1 MTKPQG
7 FHTSLAAGSVT
18 VRQLIADGR
27 LQAHFQPIVS
37 LREGHIHG
45 HESLIRTP
53 AQCPWRTPDELFEA
67 ARTEGAEL
75 ELEFECVRRAVL
87 DWSRENRLGKLF
99 INLSARALLAA
110 LAQRSLAQTLE
121 LFAARGV
128 PASSV
133 VVELTEHER
142 VHDVGRLVQAAQAL
156 RRHGVAVALDDFGD
170 GRSSLRLW
178 SELRPDLVKL
188 DKYFTRDLSKSGD
201 KLQTFR
207 ALLQIAETFGSALV
221 AEGIETLDELHLL
234 RDLGVEFGQGYALGR
249 PGPQP
254 AANVPEEA
262 AAVLHARDIAV
273 FPQQRRSGHG
283 DITAAKVL
291 MPAPVL
297 TLASTHA
304 DAMALFADYP
314 ALPALAVVDDAGAP
328 VMLVNRQRLTADY
341 MRPYFREIYG
351 PRPVTLHGCTA
362 PLQVDLHAGLDELT
376 AILTSDDQRY
386 LNDGFIITEGG
397 HYRGLGTGEQLVRTV
412 TEARIEA
419 ARHANPLTFLPG
431 NIPISDHITRLL
443 DSGRRFI
450 ACYADLNHFKP
461 FNDVYGYWRGDEMIR
476 LAARVITTHADA
488 RRDFVGHV
496 GGDDFIVLFQSEDWA
511 QRSARISAEFDY
523 HARGLYDAGARERG
537 GIEAEDRYGMVRFH
551 PCTTLSMGAVDVR
564 PGLMRRPE
572 DVANAAAD
580 AKRRAKQHA
589 RPLWLLDAANEHWRA
604 SVGEKL

>member
-1 MTKPQG
+1 M
-7 FHTSLAAGSVT
+7 AADYPT
-18 VRQLIADGR
+18 VRQLIAGGL
-27 LQAHFQPIVS
+27 LQAHFQPIVN
-37 LREGHIHG
+37 LREGRIHG
-45 HESLIRTP
+45 HEALVRTP
-53 AQCPWRTPDELFEA
+53 AQCPWRHPEALFEA
-67 ARTEGAEL
+67 ARAEGVEL
-75 ELEFECVRRAVL
+75 ELEFECVRCAVMG
-87 DWSRENRLGKLF
+87 WSQEGHRGKLF
-99 INLSARALLAA
+99 INLSANALLAA
-110 LAQRSLAQTLE
+110 LAQRSLAKTLG

-128 PASSV
+128 AASSV

-142 VHDVGRLVQAAQAL
+142 VRDVGQLVRAAQAL
-156 RRHGVAVALDDFGD
+156 RQHGVAVALDDFGD

-188 DKYFTRDLSKSGD
+188 DKYFTRGLPESGD
-201 KLQTFR
+201 KLQTVR

-249 PGPQP
+249 PALQP
-254 AANVPEEA
+254 AAGVPDEVS
-262 AAVLHARDIAV
+262 AVLRALDVAV
-273 FPQQRRSGHG
+273 FPQQRRSGYG

-291 MPAPVL
+291 VSAPTL
-297 TLASTHA
+297 TLESTHA
-304 DAMALFADYP
+304 DAMALFAKHP
-314 ALPALAVVDDAGAP
+314 SLPALAVVDSTGTP

-341 MRPYFREIYG
+341 MRPYFREIYNR
-351 PRPVTLHGCTA
+351 RPVTLHGCPT
-362 PLQVDLHAGLDELT
+362 PLQVDLHAGLDELA
-376 AILTSDDQRY
+376 AILTSNDQRY
-386 LNDGFIITEGG
+386 LSDGFIITEGSR
-397 HYRGLGTGEQLVRTV
+397 YRGLGTGEQLVRTV

-476 LAARVITTHADA
+476 LAARVITSHADA

-511 QRSARISAEFDY
+511 QRSARISAEFD
-523 HARGLYDAGARERG
+523 HLARELYDASARERG

-551 PCTTLSMGAVDVR
+551 PCTTLSIGAVEVT

-580 AKRRAKQHA
+580 AKRCAKQHA
-589 RPLWLLDAANEHWRA
+589 RPLWLLDAANDTWTGPAVKEP
-604 SVGEKL
+604 